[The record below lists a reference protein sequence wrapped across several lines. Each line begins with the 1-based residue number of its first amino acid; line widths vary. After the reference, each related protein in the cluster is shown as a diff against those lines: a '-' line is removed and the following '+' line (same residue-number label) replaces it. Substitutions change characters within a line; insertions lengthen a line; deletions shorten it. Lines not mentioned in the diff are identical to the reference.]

1 MIVLD
6 THVWFW
12 AVAAPHLL
20 SDAARVA
27 IQSSSEVGIS
37 AITCWEISMLAEK
50 GRIVV
55 DLPVCQWLEDA
66 LRCSGMILMPIVPA
80 VGALAARLPMH
91 GDPADRL
98 IVATAIT
105 AGCEL
110 VTKDHQIRTSGLV
123 STIW

>member
-12 AVAAPHLL
+12 AVTAPDRL
-20 SDAARVA
+20 SEASLDS
-27 IQSSSEVGIS
+27 IQSADEVSVS

-50 GRIVV
+50 GRIA
-55 DLPVCQWLEDA
+55 LNMPVCQWLEDA
-66 LRCSGMILMPIVPA
+66 LSSSGTILLPIVPA